1 METIVQDTRSGFD
14 YAVDAAGL
22 PKPVQRDGEL
32 TFRVYRHTVALE
44 REEADQIWRRVMDEA
59 ERGIL
64 LAASE
69 LYQGNQTLM
78 ARKLGITR
86 TTIRTKL
93 ARHGL

>member
-1 METIVQDTRSGFD
+1 MNTIERLKGNEIIIRER
-14 YAVDAAGL
+14 Y
-22 PKPVQRDGEL
+22 GEL
-32 TFRVYRHTVALE
+32 PFRVYRHTVALE

-64 LAASE
+64 LAALE
-69 LYQGNQTLM
+69 LYQGNQSLM
-78 ARKLGITR
+78 ARKLGINR